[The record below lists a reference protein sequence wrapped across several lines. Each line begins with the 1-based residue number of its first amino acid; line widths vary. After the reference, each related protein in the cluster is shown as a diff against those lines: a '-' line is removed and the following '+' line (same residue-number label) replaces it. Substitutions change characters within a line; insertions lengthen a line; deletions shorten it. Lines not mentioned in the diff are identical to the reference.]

1 MISEL
6 TGVRTGHS
14 DQTLSL
20 TLRLKTD
27 KCCLC
32 LGGPME
38 GLKGGCQAGKRSHYL
53 AVVPNE
59 ATEKVCEAQ
68 ELLEHFS
75 CHNMH
80 LHWMQRLLLLLSD

>member
-6 TGVRTGHS
+6 TEVRTGHS

-32 LGGPME
+32 LGGHIE

-53 AVVPNE
+53 AVVPNDD
-59 ATEKVCEAQ
+59 TENVCEAQ
-68 ELLEHFS
+68 ELLEMFLSHS
-75 CHNMH
+75 IQ
-80 LHWMQRLLLLLSD
+80 LH